1 MFRKV
6 FRSIAALF
14 VFITGCKARYTW
26 NTEEEYYR
34 LPKWQDYVNKFEK
47 MNYPPHTTIL
57 FIGDSMTEGFDLK
70 KHLGGDSLVNM
81 GIGGDFT
88 SGVLKRLYILDS
100 LRPRKVFVMIGIN
113 DILMNVPQERIETQY
128 GQIILHLRKYCEP
141 STIYVQSCLPTT
153 GMGGS
158 EANNALVI
166 ARVKQLNNFLVNE
179 CDHQGVN
186 FINLYPL
193 FEEPMDHM
201 NGTLTYD
208 GLHLNEEGNKVWA
221 QAIAEVIK

>member
-6 FRSIAALF
+6 FRSLAALF

-47 MNYPPHTTIL
+47 MDYPPHTTTL

-88 SGVLKRLYILDS
+88 SGILKRLYVVDS

-113 DILMNVPQERIETQY
+113 DILKNVPQERIETQY
-128 GQIILHLRKYCEP
+128 EQIISQLKSICPQSE
-141 STIYVQSCLPTT
+141 IYIQSCLPTT

-158 EANNALVI
+158 EANNSLVI

-179 CDHQGVN
+179 CERQGVH

-193 FEEPMDHM
+193 FEKPMDHM
-201 NGTLTYD
+201 NSTLTYD

-221 QAIAEVIK
+221 QAITNVVI